1 MVRRWMA
8 AALWLMLLMQ
18 MAPGWTQQ
26 LTQGLTQEPPP
37 NTPRHRLRLAANP
50 FAADG
55 GSVRFAGAASAILH
69 YRGLTV
75 ISVADDM
82 PPALPDADLVLLSR
96 LPEPWLAAGGADGTR
111 AEMGPGLAR
120 DTPVAAP
127 PAVARWLRGHGFTR
141 LYELDTW
148 DALEVDKGAARLRLT
163 VMPGVSGA
171 PDASDAAQSLT
182 MLLDFGAGGPGAYR
196 IVIGGAMTSGEVAQ
210 IPQRFPG
217 ADLALLHLNGS
228 RLLGLV
234 TPEGTLRI
242 RYLPPGEP
250 YPFAMRHQ
258 TTARISRVTPP
269 SLKPS
274 NRPAR

>member
-8 AALWLMLLMQ
+8 AVVWLMLLMQ
-18 MAPGWTQQ
+18 MVPAW
-26 LTQGLTQEPPP
+26 TQEPLP
-37 NTPRHRLRLAANP
+37 NMPRHRLRLAANP

-75 ISVADDM
+75 ISVADDT
-82 PPALPDADLVLLSR
+82 PPALPDADLVLLPR
-96 LPEPWLAAGGADGTR
+96 LPEPWLAAGGADDV
-111 AEMGPGLAR
+111 GLAR
-120 DTPVAAP
+120 DTPIAAP
-127 PAVARWLRGHGFTR
+127 PAVARWLRAHGFTR
-141 LYELDTW
+141 LYELATW
-148 DALEVDKGAARLRLT
+148 DALEVDKGSARLRLT

-171 PDASDAAQSLT
+171 ADASQSLT
-182 MLLDFGAGGPGAYR
+182 TLLDFGAGGPGAYR

-242 RYLPPGEP
+242 RYLPPGVP

-274 NRPAR
+274 SRPAK

>member
-8 AALWLMLLMQ
+8 AAVWLVLLMH
-18 MAPGWTQQ
+18 MAPGLTQQ
-26 LTQGLTQEPPP
+26 LTQGLTQEPPQ
-37 NTPRHRLRLAANP
+37 NTPRYRLRLPANP
-50 FAADG
+50 YAADG
-55 GSVRFAGAASAILH
+55 GSVRFAGAASAIMH

-75 ISVADDM
+75 ISVADQM
-82 PPALPDADLVLLSR
+82 PALPDADLLLLSR
-96 LPEPWLAAGGADGTR
+96 LPEQWLAADCDDGL
-111 AEMGPGLAR
+111 GVAR
-120 DTPVAAP
+120 DTPIAAP
-127 PAVARWLRGHGFTR
+127 PAVARWLRAHGFTR

-163 VMPGVSGA
+163 VMPG
-171 PDASDAAQSLT
+171 AQGTLEPLT
-182 MLLDFGAGGPGAYR
+182 TLLDFGASGPAAYR
-196 IVIGGAMTSGEVAQ
+196 IVIGGAMTSGEVAL

-250 YPFAMRHQ
+250 YLFAMRHQ

-269 SLKPS
+269 SRNPS
-274 NRPAR
+274 TRPAR

>member
-8 AALWLMLLMQ
+8 AAVWLVLLVQ
-18 MAPGWTQQ
+18 MVPGLTQQ
-26 LTQGLTQEPPP
+26 LTQEALQ
-37 NTPRHRLRLAANP
+37 NTPRYRLRLPANP
-50 FAADG
+50 YAADG
-55 GSVRFAGAASAILH
+55 GSLRFAGAASAILH

-75 ISVADDM
+75 ISVADQM
-82 PPALPDADLVLLSR
+82 PALPALPDADLVLLPR
-96 LPEPWLAAGGADGTR
+96 LPEQWLAAGGDDGL
-111 AEMGPGLAR
+111 GLAR
-120 DTPVAAP
+120 DTPIAAP
-127 PAVARWLRGHGFTR
+127 PAVARWLHAHGFTH

-163 VMPGVSGA
+163 VMPG
-171 PDASDAAQSLT
+171 AQGTQESLT
-182 MLLDFGAGGPGAYR
+182 TLLDFGASGPGAYR
-196 IVIGGAMTSGEVAQ
+196 IVIGGAMTSGEVAL

-217 ADLALLHLNGS
+217 ANLALLHLNGS

-250 YPFAMRHQ
+250 YLFAMRHQ

-269 SLKPS
+269 NLKPS
-274 NRPAR
+274 TRPAR